1 MLIQLLLPIY
11 KKFTLLRLRPLRI
24 PHVDRYKL
32 CIQLLIGLFF
42 VSNVIMASQAQ
53 ANSPII
59 PPNDS
64 EMLKNSYMS
73 EAGYIDNRVMNLEL
87 QQTLPVHWVTV
98 THRLSRGFS
107 AGHSALDIDGNTGDP
122 VYSFQHGEVT
132 LVSNTGPLGNHIA
145 IEHKNGLQTVYAH
158 LDTIS
163 VTTGDQVVGGQTIGT
178 MGSTGRSTGSHLHF
192 EAYLNGQIFDPATLF

>member
-1 MLIQLLLPIY
+1 MY

-32 CIQLLIGLFF
+32 AVQLLVGVFF
-42 VSNVIMASQAQ
+42 VGNVVMASQAQ
-53 ANSPII
+53 ANSPVV
-59 PPNDS
+59 PPNKTDV
-64 EMLKNSYMS
+64 LKNTYMS
-73 EAGYIDNRVMNLEL
+73 EIGYVDNRVVNLEL
-87 QQTLPVHWVTV
+87 QQTLPVHWVTE

-107 AGHSALDIDGNTGDP
+107 SGHNALDIDGNTGDP
-122 VYSFQHGEVT
+122 IYAFQHGEVT

-145 IEHKNGLQTVYAH
+145 IEHKNGLHTVYAH
-158 LDTIS
+158 LDTMS